1 MGFSKNIKEGHITQE
16 KADEEEKNNLKI
28 NKIVKGSK
36 KTEERTNTIKNVKIL
51 HEPREKVMKFF
62 DDYSRIISKAG

>member
-1 MGFSKNIKEGHITQE
+1 MGFYKNIKEGHITQE

-51 HEPREKVMKFF
+51 HEP
-62 DDYSRIISKAG
+62 